1 MRKLLFDGIRQV
13 KPWFEH
19 TVKAICTRDV
29 SSVTPSPT
37 APEYAAISIVSPS
50 GIGGSDC
57 AAEAFANIVNTTI
70 LFKPFRIF
78 LDIIRLITLPL
89 NSMPLLKLLI
99 V

>member
-37 APEYAAISIVSPS
+37 APEYAAISIVSPR

-57 AAEAFANIVNTTI
+57 AGDAFANIVNTTR

-78 LDIIRLITLPL
+78 LDIIKLIVLPL
-89 NSMPLLKLLI
+89 SSTPLPKMLI